1 MKEIR
6 SYTSAQTAGI
16 RLNANEN
23 NFTMQQKIRDE
34 IISAISEIDFN
45 RYPDSDETELLE
57 AYSAVTGIPSSL
69 LLAGNGSDQMLGYMI
84 GTFLGKGKKL
94 ITLDPDFSMYDYYAS
109 SYEAGVEKFR
119 ISEDGTFDPDDFI
132 RAGRQ
137 CSADMVL
144 FSNPNNPTG
153 NCLCIQTIEKITAAF
168 ADIPVVIDEAY
179 MDFSDEQSA
188 ITLID
193 RYPNLYVTRTLSK
206 AFGMAGI
213 RIGFLISNMDN
224 MSRLKKGFV
233 PYALNSMSMKAAC
246 VILKYADEYKMETE
260 LIKRERERVYKALSK
275 NSAVIVHDSSANFIY
290 GKTGRKDELLAL
302 LKENNIV
309 IRDYAGSPYF
319 RITIGTPQENDII
332 LSIFEQFEEDAK

>member
-1 MKEIR
+1 MKKIR

-23 NFTMQQKIRDE
+23 NFGLQQKIRE
-34 IISAISEIDFN
+34 AIVSAVSEIDFN

-57 AYSAVTGIPSSL
+57 AYSAVSGVPSSQ

-109 SYEAGVEKFR
+109 SYEAGVEKFK
-119 ISEDGTFDPDDFI
+119 INEDGTFDADEFI
-132 RAGRQ
+132 KAAKDSG
-137 CSADMVL
+137 AAMVL

-153 NCLCIQTIEKITAAF
+153 NCLSIHSIEKITAAC
-168 ADIPVVIDEAY
+168 ADIPVIIDEAY

-193 RYPNLYVTRTLSK
+193 KYPNLYVTRTLSK

-213 RIGFLISNMDN
+213 RIGFLISNETN
-224 MSRLKKGFV
+224 MARLKKGFV

-246 VILKYADEYKMETE
+246 VILQYADEYKRETE
-260 LIKRERERVYKALSK
+260 LIKRERERVYKALDK
-275 NSAVIVHDSSANFIY
+275 NSAVTVHDSSANFIY
-290 GKTGRKDELLAL
+290 GKSDKKDDLLAL

-319 RITIGTPQENDII
+319 RISIGTPQENDII
-332 LSIFEQFEEDAK
+332 LSVFEQFEEDAK